1 MSFDI
6 QTLEEFIGILTLF
19 ARSDDIRDIVL
30 TIQSL
35 KLSEFEVAR
44 HLAIRE
50 STSRHTPV
58 IRNLIPLIS
67 RKVGGMSIV

>member
-6 QTLEEFIGILTLF
+6 QTLEELIVILTLF
-19 ARSDDIRDIVL
+19 ARSNDIRDIVL
-30 TIQSL
+30 TVQSL
-35 KLSEFEVAR
+35 ELGELEVAR
-44 HLAIRE
+44 HLRIRE
-50 STSRHTPV
+50 TTSCRTPV